1 MSAIKELKTSTEQ
14 KNLKSD
20 INKKL
25 KVSDVIYF
33 DKGGI
38 DGFQDWVLKRLEWT
52 VSLSRS
58 PIHQAERWW
67 SQTLDHR
74 LIGLLAVSSRY
85 NILPRQYSQS
95 EKDQNYVSMK
105 TVHNLCTASQTTLQK
120 IVADGIARGDLIPL
134 VTNKGDKR
142 YSIFTASDS
151 MCKAYK
157 NIKNWTGF

>member
-1 MSAIKELKTSTEQ
+1 MLAIKDLNSSSKHKDSNVDKTKKQ
-14 KNLKSD
+14 KVK
-20 INKKL
+20 
-25 KVSDVIYF
+25 DVIYF

-38 DGFQDWVLKRLEWT
+38 DGFQDWILKRLEWS
-52 VSLSRS
+52 VSLSRA

-105 TVHNLCTASQTTLQK
+105 TVHNLCTASHTTLQK

-134 VTNKGDKR
+134 VTNNE
-142 YSIFTASDS
+142 S
-151 MCKAYK
+151 
-157 NIKNWTGF
+157 

>member
-1 MSAIKELKTSTEQ
+1 MLAIKELKPSSKQ
-14 KNLKSD
+14 KDSNVDKTQ
-20 INKKL
+20 KL
-25 KVSDVIYF
+25 KVKDVIYF

-38 DGFQDWVLKRLEWT
+38 DGFQDWVLKRLEWS

-58 PIHQAERWW
+58 PIHHAERWW

-74 LIGLLAVSSRY
+74 LIGLLSVSSRY
-85 NILPRQYSQS
+85 NILPMQYSQS

-105 TVHNLCTASQTTLQK
+105 TVHNLCTASHTTLQK
-120 IVADGIARGDLIPL
+120 IVADGIARGDLVRL

>member
-1 MSAIKELKTSTEQ
+1 MLAIKDLNSSSKHKDSNVDKTKKQ
-14 KNLKSD
+14 KVK
-20 INKKL
+20 
-25 KVSDVIYF
+25 DVIYF

-38 DGFQDWVLKRLEWT
+38 DGFQDWVLKRLEWS
-52 VSLSRS
+52 VSLSRA

-85 NILPRQYSQS
+85 NILPMQYSQS

-105 TVHNLCTASQTTLQK
+105 TVHNLCTASHTTLQK

>member
-1 MSAIKELKTSTEQ
+1 MLAIKDLNSSSKHKDSNVDKTKKQ
-14 KNLKSD
+14 KVK
-20 INKKL
+20 
-25 KVSDVIYF
+25 DVIYF

-38 DGFQDWVLKRLEWT
+38 DGFQDWVLKRLEWS
-52 VSLSRS
+52 VSLSRA

-85 NILPRQYSQS
+85 NILPMQYSQS

-105 TVHNLCTASQTTLQK
+105 TVHNLCTASHTTLQK
-120 IVADGIARGDLIPL
+120 IVADGIARGDLVPL